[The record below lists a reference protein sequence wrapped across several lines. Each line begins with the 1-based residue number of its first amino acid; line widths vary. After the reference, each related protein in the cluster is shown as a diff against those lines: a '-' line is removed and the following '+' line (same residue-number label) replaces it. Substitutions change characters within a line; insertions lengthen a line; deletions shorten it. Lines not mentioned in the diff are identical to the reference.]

1 MPKLTQQNKPF
12 TAQTLEEVA
21 SYKGTVEY
29 AVIRELCALYDQF
42 CECPSTIEQ
51 RLYIRKRIDNYKLRL
66 FINEQSEN

>member
-1 MPKLTQQNKPF
+1 MPKLTQNKPF

-42 CECPSTIEQ
+42 CECPATIEQ

-66 FINEQSEN
+66 FINEQKTD